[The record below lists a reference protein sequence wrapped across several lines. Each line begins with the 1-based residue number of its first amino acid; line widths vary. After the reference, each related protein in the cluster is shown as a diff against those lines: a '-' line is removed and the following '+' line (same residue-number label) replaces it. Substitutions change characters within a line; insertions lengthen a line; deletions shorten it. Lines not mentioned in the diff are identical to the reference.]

1 MKDPARGPFRR
12 WIGALAE
19 FALALAVA
27 LVLGEV
33 CARLFLRLPPRV
45 APVSLNLKQPVAE
58 ALAPGMGE
66 CLVQGG
72 EAVVHYPNRDGTSRE
87 VRYRT
92 NSDGFRDRTYE
103 RQPPEGT
110 LRIAVL
116 GDSIAFGFGVAEE
129 DAPPKQLERELGA
142 RLGSPVEVLN
152 CGVYSFNATQQAAH
166 LRYRVAAFEPDLVLF
181 LTTVTDASGGA
192 IADAPGK
199 NDTWQVRWIARL
211 GLMSG
216 RFALDDPALDPAQ
229 RRQILSVLDPAQR
242 RMLALRQRSALVDYL
257 ANGTHTWL
265 YGQVMTRNYQ
275 GDWQPGSPGRA
286 TVTAAYADA
295 RDFGAERGFEVRV
308 ALYPVLDR
316 LDDYALGP
324 VHASVAEICAELGLG
339 FHDLLPA
346 LAGEDATALHAHAH
360 DKHPNARANQLVAEY
375 LAAELEPIVARGL
388 GQ

>member
-1 MKDPARGPFRR
+1 
-12 WIGALAE
+12 
-19 FALALAVA
+19 
-27 LVLGEV
+27 
-33 CARLFLRLPPRV
+33 
-45 APVSLNLKQPVAE
+45 
-58 ALAPGMGE
+58 
-66 CLVQGG
+66 
-72 EAVVHYPNRDGTSRE
+72 
-87 VRYRT
+87 
-92 NSDGFRDRTYE
+92 
-103 RQPPEGT
+103 
-110 LRIAVL
+110 
-116 GDSIAFGFGVAEE
+116 
-129 DAPPKQLERELGA
+129 
-142 RLGSPVEVLN
+142 VLN